1 MSTDKLE
8 QIKKLLA
15 DDGDENQNGDSDTSN
30 AKDEPKN
37 DNSDDSSN
45 GDSDDGDKKVSIDA
59 AKAVDSAVEKIARI
73 FAEQKGATSEA
84 DVKSA
89 SKHLFQSSD
98 STNRSGSYDLRKM
111 SVNEFDLETVEDVSE
126 KLKGQKITLRIR
138 GKDVEWDASS
148 IARTA
153 GFFKAIMA
161 KDTVALKAVS
171 EGVDTEGGHLVPEEF
186 RAEVVRELFD
196 IGVMRGL
203 ARMVPM
209 NTDTLDIPTL
219 AARPAA
225 YWKSEHAVITT
236 TSAEFGQV
244 TLNPYV
250 LITRIPASREIV
262 ADSAI
267 NITSF
272 FTQLFA
278 EEIARAEDKAFFT
291 GSGSGRP
298 RGINQ
303 ETLKTVAAGG
313 VLNFDDMISL
323 FYKLQAPHRRSPS
336 AAFIAS
342 RRILEILRKVKNGN
356 NDYIWQPSVQL
367 GQPDRVLGVPVLEQ
381 NDLSED
387 QIYFADWSYYY
398 IGDRETLAV
407 ETTLEGGTA
416 WERHRVEIKAYERVD
431 GKASILT
438 PFAKITGIQS

>member
-1 MSTDKLE
+1 MSIDKLE

-15 DDGDENQNGDSDTSN
+15 DDGDDNQNGHSDTSN
-30 AKDEPKN
+30 AKDESET
-37 DNSDDSSN
+37 DTSDDSSN

-59 AKAVDSAVEKIARI
+59 AKAVDSAIERVARI
-73 FAEQKGATSEA
+73 FAEQKGSTSEA

-98 STNRSGSYDLRKM
+98 SSNRSGSYDLRKM
-111 SVNEFDLETVEDVSE
+111 RVNEFDLETVEDISE
-126 KLKGQKITLRIR
+126 KLKGQKVTLRMR
-138 GKDVEWDASS
+138 GKEIEWDASS
-148 IARTA
+148 VARTA
-153 GFFKAIMA
+153 GFFKAILA
-161 KDTVALKAVS
+161 KDTIALKAVS
-171 EGVDTEGGHLVPEEF
+171 EGVDNEGGYLTPTEF

-196 IGVMRGL
+196 IGVMRGV
-203 ARMVPM
+203 ARVIPM
-209 NTDTLDIPTL
+209 NTDSLEMPTL
-219 AARPAA
+219 SARPAA

-236 TSAEFGQV
+236 SSAEFGQV
-244 TLNPYV
+244 TLTPYV

-267 NITSF
+267 NIVSF

-298 RGINQ
+298 TGVNQ
-303 ETLKTVAAGG
+303 ASISTVSAGG
-313 VLNFDDMISL
+313 VLNFDDLISV

-342 RRILEILRKVKNGN
+342 RRIIEILRKVKDNNGN
-356 NDYIWQPSVQL
+356 YIWQPSVQL
-367 GQPDRVLGVPVLEQ
+367 GQPDRILGIPVLEQ
-381 NDLSED
+381 NDISED
-387 QIYFADWSYYY
+387 QLYFADWSYYF

-431 GKASILT
+431 GEVSIT
-438 PFAKITGIQS
+438 SPFAKITGIQS